1 MKTFES
7 LPADKQ
13 QRIINAALKEFADQ
27 GFDNASTN
35 RIVKAAQIG
44 KGMLFYYFKSKKD
57 LFDYLIDFSNSL
69 MKEEALEAV
78 DGEERDFLKRMMQ
91 MSRVNSAFLS
101 KYPDLTAF
109 MNKVM
114 MHELERVSPIQM
126 EQLQKLTQESY
137 EKVYGNIDR
146 TLFRED
152 IDPETAF
159 QLIRWT
165 LDGYGQDMNR
175 KFQETDVRD
184 VDMDPYFD
192 EFDGYIEVLRKAFYK
207 KEE

>member
-1 MKTFES
+1 LKTFES

>member
-1 MKTFES
+1 LKTFES

-91 MSRVNSAFLS
+91 MSKVNSAFFS

-114 MHELERVSPIQM
+114 MHELERVSTVQM

-137 EKVYGNIDR
+137 EKVYGNIDM

-165 LDGYGQDMNR
+165 LDGYEQDMIR
-175 KFQETDVRD
+175 KFQATDIRD
-184 VDMDPYFD
+184 VNMDPYYD
-192 EFDGYIEVLRKAFYK
+192 KFDGYIEVLRKAFYK

>member
-91 MSRVNSAFLS
+91 MSKVNSAFFS

-114 MHELERVSPIQM
+114 MHELERVSTVQM

-137 EKVYGNIDR
+137 EKVYGNIDM

-165 LDGYGQDMNR
+165 LDGYEQDMIR
-175 KFQETDVRD
+175 KFQATDIRD
-184 VDMDPYFD
+184 VNMDPYYD
-192 EFDGYIEVLRKAFYK
+192 KFDGYIEVLRKAFYK